1 MLGALTLWVV
11 SQLPVVPGAHGFGI
25 DTPAGRGGTV
35 HIVDSLAASGPGTLA
50 ACLQATGPRVCV
62 FEVSGTI
69 TLTTPL
75 EVRSGRLTIA
85 GQTAPAPGILV
96 RGAGLVILA
105 SDVLVQHV
113 RFRVG
118 DDLAGPSF
126 NDRDALSIASWGPW
140 VARNVVIDHC
150 SFSWSTDEMISLWS
164 DSAVDA
170 GVSDVTLLDNIFA
183 EPLHDSFHTSEEDGG
198 GVLEPHGYGVLF
210 GGEPNPNMNVSLQG
224 NLFAF
229 NLGRNP
235 LSGAT
240 RLSMVNNVVYG
251 VDDIGA
257 TQLLSYDGDPTFNSI
272 VGNVYLRVAS
282 PSLRLT
288 TLPAGTRVFLADNFA
303 PGPLSDPW
311 SEVTYLNGSRAMF
324 EATSAPVWPSGL
336 VAAPASTTL
345 GSVLARA
352 GARPLE
358 RDAVDTR
365 IVDAVD
371 AGTGSFVNC
380 VAPDGSMR
388 CQRNGGGWPALAQN
402 TRTLTLPADPS
413 GDADGDGYTNLEEWL
428 HGFAAMVEGTG
439 PAVPAMD
446 RFSNDPAHG
455 SRTNWEE
462 LTPSRWRVSLLNGDW
477 RYVITTTAYDAPPSL
492 GLGEYTLSRQ
502 GTFGDFRLSLHFQ
515 TSEDLV
521 ANAGADAC
529 LVFDYVDA
537 SNYLYLMLSA
547 LSGNSQLFRMQN
559 GVRSLVADVGFA
571 LIPNAQWH
579 DVTLERSGANVIA
592 SLDGVVRLQTTV
604 SPTVGRVGLGSFNDA
619 VAFDDV
625 VLVRL
630 APDGGV
636 LDAGAVVV
644 DGGTPDGGA
653 PVDAGSTDASVPL
666 LDAGIGVDAG
676 SMTSDAGMQPGAGG
690 GCGCSSVDGALV
702 ALLLLAARRRV
713 SARR

>member
-1 MLGALTLWVV
+1 MLGALTLIAVA
-11 SQLPVVPGAHGFGI
+11 QLPVVPGAHGFGI

-35 HIVDSLAASGPGTLA
+35 HIVSSLAASGAGTLA
-50 ACLQATGPRVCV
+50 ACLQVTGPRVCV

-75 EVRSGRLTIA
+75 EVRSGNLTIA
-85 GQTAPAPGILV
+85 GQTAPAPGILI

-105 SDVLVQHV
+105 SDVLVQHL

-118 DDLAGPSF
+118 DDLAGPPF

-170 GVSDVTLLDNIFA
+170 GVSNVTLLDNIFA

-224 NLFAF
+224 NLLAF

-251 VDDIGA
+251 VDDLGA

-282 PSLRLT
+282 PSIRLT
-288 TLPAGTRVFLADNFA
+288 NLPMGTRVFLSDNHA
-303 PGPLSDPW
+303 PGPLADPW
-311 SEVTYLNGSRAMF
+311 SEVTFFINGSRAMF

-336 VAAPASTTL
+336 VALPASGTL
-345 GSVLARA
+345 SSVLSRA

-365 IVDAVD
+365 IVNAVD
-371 AGTGSFVNC
+371 AGTGSYVNC
-380 VAPDGSMR
+380 VASDGSMR
-388 CQRNGGGWPALAQN
+388 CQRNGGGWPTPAQN
-402 TRTLTLPADPS
+402 TRALTLPADPN

-439 PAVPAMD
+439 PVVPVMD
-446 RFSNDPAHG
+446 RFSNDQTHG
-455 SRTNWEE
+455 SRFDWEE
-462 LTPSRWRVSLLNGDW
+462 LTPSRWALAQFNGDW
-477 RYVITTTAYDAPPSL
+477 RYAITTTSYNAPSSL
-492 GLGEYTLSRQ
+492 GLGEYALSRH
-502 GTFGDFRLSLHFQ
+502 GTFDDFRLTFRFQ
-515 TSEDLV
+515 TSEDLML
-521 ANAGADAC
+521 NSGADAC
-529 LVFDYVDA
+529 LVFGYVDP
-537 SNYLYLMLSA
+537 SNYHYLMLSA
-547 LSGNSQLFRMQN
+547 LSGNSQLFRMEN
-559 GVRSLVADVGFA
+559 DVRSLVADVGVA
-571 LIPNAQWH
+571 LIPNTQWH
-579 DVTLERSGANVIA
+579 DVTLERVGTSVTA
-592 SLDGVVRLQTTV
+592 SLDGVVRLQTVVPVT
-604 SPTVGRVGLGSFNDA
+604 SGRVGIGSFNDA

-625 VLVRL
+625 VLARL
-630 APDGGV
+630 MPDGGV
-636 LDAGAVVV
+636 ADAGL
-644 DGGTPDGGA
+644 
-653 PVDAGSTDASVPL
+653 TDS
-666 LDAGIGVDAG
+666 GVDAG
-676 SMTSDAGMQPGAGG
+676 ASGADAGTAASDAGPQGGDAGALPTDAGMTSSDAGTEAGG
-690 GCGCSSVDGALV
+690 VSGCGCATLDVTV
-702 ALLLLAARRRV
+702 LLGVLLMLRRRQKK
-713 SARR
+713 